1 LVNRRVVGFYTDEEG
16 KVRPITGRSR
26 RRFRVKLT
34 RSAHALAVDRSLKA
48 KTAKS
53 PEQWYKQ
60 PNRYDLPG
68 VDSPQDKAKSL
79 NTSKA
84 NSKNEGNRMEEE
96 QFEYV
101 VGIDTG
107 LVYTDPE
114 DYAEAVE
121 ALLKEGVKP
130 TPLRR
135 KYDPKEDRYFVKPD
149 GSYEFVP
156 AKPGEHP
163 EAYALP
169 KKLVEQKYRELQQA
183 KEAEKK
189 AKVNFEQEK
198 LKWAIEQARKTNKN
212 VVLSSVFIP
221 MKDKDVIVYKVVT
234 PEGEVKEVQQV
245 EA

>member
-1 LVNRRVVGFYTDEEG
+1 VVGFYTDEEG

-68 VDSPQDKAKSL
+68 VDTPEDKAKGL

-84 NSKNEGNRMEEE
+84 NSKSEGNKMKEE
-96 QFEYV
+96 QFEYT
-101 VGIDTG
+101 VGEDTG
-107 LVYTDPE
+107 LIYPE
-114 DYAEAVE
+114 EYREAVE

-135 KYDPKEDRYFVKPD
+135 KYDPEEDRYFLKPD
-149 GSYEFVP
+149 GTYEYVP
-156 AKPGEHP
+156 AKSNEKP

-169 KKLVEQKYRELQQA
+169 KQLVEQKQRELQQT
-183 KEAEKK
+183 KEAEKQ
-189 AKVNFEQEK
+189 AKVKSEQGR
-198 LKWAIEQARKTNKN
+198 LALAIEQARKTGKN
-212 VVLSSVFIP
+212 VVLSSYVIP
-221 MKDKDVIVYKVVT
+221 MENKDVIVYEVVT